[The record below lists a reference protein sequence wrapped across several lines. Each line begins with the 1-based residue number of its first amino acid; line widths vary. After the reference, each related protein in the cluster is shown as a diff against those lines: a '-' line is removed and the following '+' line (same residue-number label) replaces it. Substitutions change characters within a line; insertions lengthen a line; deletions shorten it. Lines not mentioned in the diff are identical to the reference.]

1 MTPKL
6 MLEAHLLHMRLV
18 CAMSDPAYVGRHQG
32 GKANQLWRLLLT
44 TGQRWLR
51 RIDAFETLKEQAAR
65 VRDQEL
71 EVRRSRDAVRRRE
84 EAEHFKRRVIE
95 PSYAFKFLV
104 FICGRGEDVV
114 WRHSVHVRDE
124 SDVDKTRCGRHIKP
138 VWFNEDSDGQLKE
151 PTVDT
156 CRTSDHL
163 CWLCKSCRTLTGMT
177 SLPETL
183 LVARNRRPS
192 IFARGAI
199 GAPRAQN
206 RKVLSG
212 GGEK

>member
-6 MLEAHLLHMRLV
+6 ILEAHLLHMRLV

-32 GKANQLWRLLLT
+32 EKANQLWRLLLT

-51 RIDAFETLKEQAAR
+51 RIDAFEKLKEQAAR
-65 VRDQEL
+65 IRDREL
-71 EVRRSRDAVRRRE
+71 EVSRARNAARRQEDE
-84 EAEHFKRRVIE
+84 ERFKRQVIQ

-104 FICGRGEDVV
+104 FIYGRGADAV
-114 WRHSVHVRDE
+114 WRQSVHVRDE

-138 VWFNEDSDGQLKE
+138 VWFNEGSDGHLKE
-151 PTVDT
+151 PTLDT
-156 CRTSDHL
+156 CRTIDHL
-163 CWLCKSCRTLTGMT
+163 WPLCKSCRTLTGIT

-199 GAPRAQN
+199 GAPRGRASQH
-206 RKVLSG
+206 VSPEEG
-212 GGEK
+212 